1 MKIVDCFMFYN
12 ELDVLE
18 IRLKE
23 LYDVVDAF
31 VIVEA
36 THTHNVMNPKE
47 KPLYYL
53 ENKARFEKYNDK
65 IVHVVTN
72 FRENYPFAVHIRGA
86 DGNWFREIYQRECIR
101 YGLRRLSLDDSDIIL
116 VSDADEIVRRD
127 TVLGFRNFEFR
138 IQDRITY
145 SLEMTLYYYSI
156 EYTTPRKWY
165 HAKAMTYKTSKEYN
179 LLSAARITHLP
190 RRTFLTKIY
199 RPYLLN
205 VIPSAGFHLTYFG
218 GVDAL
223 KTKVESFAESSAYT
237 TDKKDVEH
245 LRKCHDAGILHFNGE
260 KLIHIPL
267 AGNADVPLHFKA
279 LQ

>member
-72 FRENYPFAVHIRGA
+72 FKENYPFAVHIKGVH
-86 DGNWFREIYQRECIR
+86 DSWFREIYQRECIR
-101 YGLRRLSLDDSDIIL
+101 YGLQALSLDDSDIIL
-116 VSDADEIVRRD
+116 VSDVDEIPKRD
-127 TVLGFRNFEFR
+127 IVAGFRRFEPR
-138 IQDRITY
+138 IRQGITY
-145 SLEMTLYYYSI
+145 SLEMSLYYYSI

-165 HAKAMTYKTSKEYN
+165 HAKVMTYKTAREYK
-179 LLSAARITHLP
+179 LLSAARITHLSQRGFMP
-190 RRTFLTKIY
+190 QII
-199 RPYLLN
+199 RPYIVN

-223 KTKVESFAESSAYT
+223 KTKVESFAESVEYT
-237 TDKKDVEH
+237 KDKKDIEH
-245 LRKCHDAGILHFNGE
+245 LRRCHDAGILHFNGE
-260 KLIHIPL
+260 KLVHIPL
-267 AGNADVPLHFKA
+267 VGNADVPVHFKGG
-279 LQ
+279 L